1 MVDAGWVKD
10 DCESWHEA
18 RWPLPSPVLVR
29 AAKGAIKDLEGR
41 SYVKMSPQ
49 NAAKLGLSISPVWYW
64 YALPPPRK
72 RTETMG
78 QPLIARDRVQFDF
91 GRRQVSIV
99 GWDIERKRSVG
110 IISFR

>member
-1 MVDAGWVKD
+1 MVDAGWVKE
-10 DCESWHEA
+10 DCDSWHEA

-29 AAKGAIKDLEGR
+29 AAKGAIKDLGPVLCED
-41 SYVKMSPQ
+41 VT
-49 NAAKLGLSISPVWYW
+49 AKRRQARLSISPVWYW